1 MLDIHIYI
9 YIYMYVCI
17 CMYVYVYVYVYI
29 HGIKA
34 RSIINDL
41 LCMLIGYGIKF
52 VVTLSARK
60 IIS

>member
-1 MLDIHIYI
+1 
-9 YIYMYVCI
+9 MYVCI